1 MIEIKIT
8 GETPM
13 EALASITAFGLHCVG
28 NKDVRT
34 AAKRI
39 LDTELAKEAAGEPKL
54 DTIAKANPT
63 ALSDLPT
70 DGSEPGNP
78 QEPAASPTSAP
89 AAPAEPYAEDGA
101 LPEPQANTT
110 QETVPAP
117 TYLPEQIR
125 KRGIDASHVHGTPA
139 VKAIL
144 TELGVKGMGE
154 LEAKQYAAFMAKLDA
169 LDKAGGPDA

>member
-39 LDTELAKEAAGEPKL
+39 LDTELAKETAGESKL
-54 DTIAKANPT
+54 DTIAKVNTA

-70 DGSEPGNP
+70 AESETGNP
-78 QEPAASPTSAP
+78 QASADLPTPAP
-89 AAPAEPYAEDGA
+89 AAPAEPYAEDGT

-110 QETVPAP
+110 QETAPAP

-169 LDKAGGPDA
+169 LDQAGGPDA

>member
-1 MIEIKIT
+1 M
-8 GETPM
+8 
-13 EALASITAFGLHCVG
+13 SRGLG
-28 NKDVRT
+28 DVY
-34 AAKRI
+34 KR
-39 LDTELAKEAAGEPKL
+39 
-54 DTIAKANPT
+54 
-63 ALSDLPT
+63 
-70 DGSEPGNP
+70 
-78 QEPAASPTSAP
+78 Q
-89 AAPAEPYAEDGA
+89 EPYAEDGA

-169 LDKAGGPDA
+169 LDQAGGPDA

>member
-28 NKDVRT
+28 NKDVRA

-39 LDTELAKEAAGEPKL
+39 LEPELAKEAAGEPKL

-125 KRGIDASHVHGTPA
+125 KRGIDASRVHGTPA

-144 TELGVKGMGE
+144 TELGVRGMGE